1 MKQYLEDAMTPS
13 NMPIR
18 QQFGNWT
25 GFVQAMGLE
34 PNKPTISPQA
44 REASVKAR
52 KGKPSGAWKGGK
64 YINNGYVMVWQ
75 PELKTYR
82 GEHRIVMEK
91 HLGRPLK
98 NIENVHHINGKRDDN
113 KIENLELWVS
123 IQPAGQRVKDLV
135 KFAKEILDAYPE
147 V

>member
-25 GFVQAMGLE
+25 GFMQAMGLE
-34 PNKPTISPQA
+34 PNKPMFSKLA
-44 REASVKAR
+44 RENSVKSR
-52 KGKPSGAWKGGK
+52 KGKRSAAWKGGR
-64 YINNGYVMVWQ
+64 YTNRGYVMVWQ

-113 KIENLELWVS
+113 RIENLELWAS